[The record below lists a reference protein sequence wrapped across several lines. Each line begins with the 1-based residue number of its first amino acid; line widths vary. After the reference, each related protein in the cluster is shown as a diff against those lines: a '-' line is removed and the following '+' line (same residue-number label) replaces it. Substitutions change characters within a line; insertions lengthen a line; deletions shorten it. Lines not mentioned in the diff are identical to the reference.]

1 MTQIQNWRLEI
12 TCQEASLLVT
22 NAPTKEIAI
31 EYCKKINK
39 NMKKEKDQLEFL
51 EQRIRTITATSA
63 LHLGIRHGTE

>member
-1 MTQIQNWRLEI
+1 MTQVQNWRLEI

-31 EYCKKINK
+31 DYCKRLNPM
-39 NMKKEKDQLEFL
+39 MKEEKDQLEFL

-63 LHLGIRHGTE
+63 LHLGIRHIF